1 MTRVM
6 RNIAIAA
13 ATVAAAALTSQA
25 VETPSSPSDRT
36 IAPAPVQ
43 QSAADLRRAE
53 RIVDD
58 KANLVTRVRAQY
70 SDGVLSHRFVG
81 MGRCSQVEPLM
92 RDIAAGMCSST
103 GRMWCDEQGNVTI
116 AYIACRR

>member
-1 MTRVM
+1 MKRVM

-13 ATVAAAALTSQA
+13 AAVAAAALTSQA
-25 VETPSSPSDRT
+25 VETPSPTPDST
-36 IAPAPVQ
+36 IASAPGQ
-43 QSAADLRRAE
+43 RSAADLRRAE
-53 RIVDD
+53 RVVDD
-58 KANLVTRVRAQY
+58 QENLVTRVRAQY